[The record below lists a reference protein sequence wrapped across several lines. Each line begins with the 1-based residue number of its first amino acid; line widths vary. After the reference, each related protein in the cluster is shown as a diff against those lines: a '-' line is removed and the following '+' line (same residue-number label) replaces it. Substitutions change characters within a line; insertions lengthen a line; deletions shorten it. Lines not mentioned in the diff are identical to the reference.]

1 MNLSCSTDRA
11 VTYRECS
18 RHVQRLQVARVTRL
32 EVAQVNP
39 KCFVFGHVRMHVHG
53 PSNSSATSANGF
65 SMVHQGVEV
74 GGAELPVAEGALVNA
89 SSKRAIVMAGLQP
102 PEDVTSLG
110 VEGLVVAVDV
120 AALHLS
126 RSTKDRAKNT
136 ESIATMMEQRV
147 NKKSCM
153 IIWARKKE
161 VASVTLDTLI
171 SRI

>member
-11 VTYRECS
+11 VTYRECGT
-18 RHVQRLQVARVTRL
+18 HVQRLQVAPVTRL

-39 KCFVFGHVRMHVHG
+39 KCFVFGHQRMHVHG
-53 PSNSSATSANGF
+53 RSNSSAASANRF

-89 SSKRAIVMAGLQP
+89 SSKGAIVMAGLQP

-147 NKKSCM
+147 NKDN
-153 IIWARKKE
+153 A
-161 VASVTLDTLI
+161 
-171 SRI
+171 

>member
-53 PSNSSATSANGF
+53 PSNSSAMAANGF
-65 SMVHQGVEV
+65 SMVQQGVEV
-74 GGAELPVAEGALVNA
+74 GVEEPPVAEGALVNA
-89 SSKRAIVMAGLQP
+89 LSKGATVLAGLQP